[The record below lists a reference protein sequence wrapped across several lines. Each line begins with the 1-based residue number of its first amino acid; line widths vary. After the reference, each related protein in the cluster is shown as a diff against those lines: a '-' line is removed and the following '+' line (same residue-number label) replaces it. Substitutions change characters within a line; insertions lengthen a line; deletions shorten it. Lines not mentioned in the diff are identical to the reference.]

1 MQTLVV
7 ASLLTSEDYSA
18 DCGRFQSLGFAVKC
32 ILPFQIL
39 MLPCC
44 AGVGWA
50 TSKRLKTLGVVSIS
64 DLRQFP
70 RSQLEEELGVT
81 VATTIRQLSFGVDH
95 SSVVAYSRPQVCDQ
109 FCFLW
114 PRIGWK
120 KCQVW
125 NWKLLLWI
133 DTFSGPQVCGQFCFI
148 LTSHWPK
155 KVSGC
160 VKFKSALVNRVLT
173 C

>member
-18 DCGRFQSLGFAVKC
+18 DCGRFQSLGFAVKY

-50 TSKRLKTLGVVSIS
+50 TSKRLKTLGVVSVS
-64 DLRQFP
+64 DLRQFLH
-70 RSQLEEELGVT
+70 SQLEEELGVT

-109 FCFLW
+109 FRFL
-114 PRIGWK
+114 
-120 KCQVW
+120 
-125 NWKLLLWI
+125 
-133 DTFSGPQVCGQFCFI
+133 
-148 LTSHWPK
+148 
-155 KVSGC
+155 
-160 VKFKSALVNRVLT
+160 
-173 C
+173 